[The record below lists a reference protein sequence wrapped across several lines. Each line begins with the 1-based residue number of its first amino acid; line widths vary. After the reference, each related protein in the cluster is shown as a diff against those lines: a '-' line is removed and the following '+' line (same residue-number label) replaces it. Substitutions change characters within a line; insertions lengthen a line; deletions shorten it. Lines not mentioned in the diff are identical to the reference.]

1 MTRQIA
7 LWRQPAFARLWAAQA
22 ISSFG
27 ARITREGLPILAVAT
42 LSAPASGLGVLAA
55 IAGGA
60 AVLTGFA
67 AGRFVDSR
75 ARKPV
80 LVGAD
85 LFRTLV
91 LLTIPLAAAF
101 HVLALPQVLVV
112 AALVG
117 AASVL
122 FDMASHAYLPGLI
135 GAERL
140 MDGNARLAS
149 TDAVAEMG
157 GPALAGILFQ
167 WLSAPFAL
175 AVNAGTYLASGLILM
190 NIREK
195 EPSPEIPPPQHWTA
209 EISEGLRL
217 SWGEP
222 RVRALLLMGLI
233 QGLFGGVFAALYIL
247 FALRTLHLPTSL
259 LGLAIAMGGVGAL
272 ISAWLGPWL
281 ARRIGMGPAIITTI
295 TGASL
300 SALMIATAPTDRVG
314 AMTVMILT
322 QITGDAFGGAAWMLM
337 ATLRQGIMPQAVL
350 GRVAGA
356 FQASAGLVAIPG
368 ALFGG
373 WLGTVL
379 GVRETLL
386 IAAAGFL
393 VIPLIGVLSPLRT
406 VREVQ
411 GSAPV

>member
-1 MTRQIA
+1 MTQPHA
-7 LWRQPAFARLWAAQA
+7 LWHHPAFSRLWAAQA
-22 ISSFG
+22 VSSFG
-27 ARITREGLPILAVAT
+27 ARITREGLPILAVTTLAT
-42 LSAPASGLGVLAA
+42 PASGLGVLSA
-55 IAGGA
+55 IAGAA
-60 AVLTGFA
+60 AVLTGLVG
-67 AGRFVDSR
+67 GRFVDSR
-75 ARKPV
+75 ARRPI

-85 LFRTLV
+85 IFRTLV
-91 LLTIPLAAAF
+91 LLTIPLAAALAL
-101 HVLALPQVLVV
+101 LALPQVLIA

-117 AASVL
+117 AAGVL

-135 GAERL
+135 GPERL

-157 GPALAGILFQ
+157 GPALAGLLFQ

-175 AVNAGTYLASGLILM
+175 AVNAGTYLASGLILLT
-190 NIREK
+190 IDQS
-195 EPSPEIPPPQHWTA
+195 EPLPEIPAPQHWTA

-233 QGLFGGVFAALYIL
+233 QGLFGGVFGALYIL
-247 FALRTLHLPTSL
+247 FALKTLNLPTSL
-259 LGLAIAMGGVGAL
+259 LGLAIAIGGVGAL
-272 ISAWLGPWL
+272 VSAWLGPWL
-281 ARRIGMGPAIITTI
+281 ARKIGVGPAIIATI

-300 SALMIATAPTDRVG
+300 SALMIATAPTDRAG

-368 ALFGG
+368 ALCGG
-373 WLGTVL
+373 WLGSVL
-379 GVRETLL
+379 GVRATLM

-393 VIPLIGVLSPLRT
+393 VIPLIGVFSPLRGL
-406 VREVQ
+406 REI
-411 GSAPV
+411 

>member
-1 MTRQIA
+1 MTQPQA
-7 LWRQPAFARLWAAQA
+7 LWRHPAFSRLWAAQA
-22 ISSFG
+22 VSSFG
-27 ARITREGLPILAVAT
+27 ARITREGLPILAVTTLAT
-42 LSAPASGLGVLAA
+42 QASGLGVLSA
-55 IAGGA
+55 IAGAA
-60 AVLTGFA
+60 AVLTGLA
-67 AGRFVDSR
+67 GGRFVDSR
-75 ARKPV
+75 ARRPI

-85 LFRTLV
+85 IFRTLV
-91 LLTIPLAAAF
+91 LLTIPLAAAL
-101 HVLALPQVLVV
+101 HILALPQVLIV

-117 AASVL
+117 AAGVL

-135 GAERL
+135 GPERL

-157 GPALAGILFQ
+157 GPALAGLLFQ

-175 AVNAGTYLASGLILM
+175 AVNAGTYLASGLFLLT
-190 NIREK
+190 IRQS
-195 EPSPEIPPPQHWTA
+195 EPPPEIPAPQHWTA

-217 SWGEP
+217 AWGEP

-233 QGLFGGVFAALYIL
+233 QGLFGGVFSALYIL
-247 FALRTLHLPTSL
+247 FALKTLNLPTSL
-259 LGLAIAMGGVGAL
+259 LGIAIAMGGVGAL
-272 ISAWLGPWL
+272 VSAWLGPWL
-281 ARRIGMGPAIITTI
+281 ARKIGVGPAIIATI

-337 ATLRQGIMPQAVL
+337 ATLRQGIMTQAVL

-368 ALFGG
+368 ALCGG

-379 GVRETLL
+379 GVRETLM

-393 VIPLIGVLSPLRT
+393 VIPLIGMLSPLRA
-406 VREVQ
+406 VREI
-411 GSAPV
+411 

>member
-1 MTRQIA
+1 MTQPQA
-7 LWRQPAFARLWAAQA
+7 LWRHPAFSQLWAAQA
-22 ISSFG
+22 VSSFG
-27 ARITREGLPILAVAT
+27 ARITREGLPILAVTTLAT
-42 LSAPASGLGVLAA
+42 PASGLGVLSA
-55 IAGGA
+55 IAGAA
-60 AVLTGFA
+60 AVLTGLVG
-67 AGRFVDSR
+67 GRFVDSR
-75 ARKPV
+75 ARRPI

-85 LFRTLV
+85 IFRTLV
-91 LLTIPLAAAF
+91 LLTIPLAAALAL
-101 HVLALPQVLVV
+101 LALPQVLIA

-117 AASVL
+117 AAGVL

-135 GAERL
+135 GPERL

-157 GPALAGILFQ
+157 GPALAGLLFQ

-175 AVNAGTYLASGLILM
+175 AVNAGTYLASGVILLT
-190 NIREK
+190 IRQS
-195 EPSPEIPPPQHWTA
+195 EPPPEIPPPQHWTA

-217 SWGEP
+217 SWREP

-233 QGLFGGVFAALYIL
+233 QGLFGGVFSALYIL
-247 FALRTLHLPTSL
+247 FALKTLNLPTSL

-272 ISAWLGPWL
+272 VSAWLGPWL
-281 ARRIGMGPAIITTI
+281 ARKIGVGPAIIATI

-300 SALMIATAPTDRVG
+300 SALIIATAPTDRVG

-368 ALFGG
+368 ALGGG

-379 GVRETLL
+379 GVRETLM

-393 VIPLIGVLSPLRT
+393 VIPLIGVFSPLRGL
-406 VREVQ
+406 REI
-411 GSAPV
+411 

>member
-1 MTRQIA
+1 MTQPQA
-7 LWRQPAFARLWAAQA
+7 LWRHPAFSRLWAAQA
-22 ISSFG
+22 VSSFG
-27 ARITREGLPILAVAT
+27 ARITREGLPILAVTTLAT
-42 LSAPASGLGVLAA
+42 QASGLGVLSA
-55 IAGGA
+55 IAGAA
-60 AVLTGFA
+60 AVLTGLA
-67 AGRFVDSR
+67 GGRFVDSR
-75 ARKPV
+75 ARRPI

-85 LFRTLV
+85 IFRTLV
-91 LLTIPLAAAF
+91 LLTIPLAAAL
-101 HVLALPQVLVV
+101 HILALPQVLIV

-117 AASVL
+117 AAGVL

-135 GAERL
+135 GPERL

-157 GPALAGILFQ
+157 GPALAGLLFQ

-175 AVNAGTYLASGLILM
+175 AVNAGTYLASGLFLLT
-190 NIREK
+190 IRQS
-195 EPSPEIPPPQHWTA
+195 EPPPEIPAPQHWTA

-217 SWGEP
+217 AWGEP

-233 QGLFGGVFAALYIL
+233 QGLFGGVFSALYIL
-247 FALRTLHLPTSL
+247 FALKTLNLPTSL
-259 LGLAIAMGGVGAL
+259 LGIAIAMGGVGAL
-272 ISAWLGPWL
+272 VSAWLGPWL
-281 ARRIGMGPAIITTI
+281 ARKIGVGPAIIATI

-300 SALMIATAPTDRVG
+300 SALMIATAPTDRTG

-368 ALFGG
+368 ALGGG

-379 GVRETLL
+379 GVRETLM

-393 VIPLIGVLSPLRT
+393 VIPLIGMLSPLRA
-406 VREVQ
+406 VREI
-411 GSAPV
+411 

>member
-1 MTRQIA
+1 MTQSPA
-7 LWRQPAFARLWAAQA
+7 LWRHPAFARLWAAQA
-22 ISSFG
+22 ISAFG
-27 ARITREGLPILAVAT
+27 ARITREGLPILAVTT
-42 LSAPASGLGVLAA
+42 LAAPASGLGVLSA
-55 IAGGA
+55 ITGAA
-60 AVLTGFA
+60 AVLTGLA

-75 ARKPV
+75 ARRPV

-91 LLTIPLAAAF
+91 LLTIPVAAAF

-140 MDGNARLAS
+140 MDGNARLAA
-149 TDAVAEMG
+149 TDAVAETG
-157 GPALAGILFQ
+157 GPALAGVLFQ

-190 NIREK
+190 GIRQK
-195 EPSPEIPPPQHWTA
+195 EPPPEIPPPQHWTA

-222 RVRALLLMGLI
+222 RVRALLLMGLV
-233 QGLFGGVFAALYIL
+233 QGLFGGVFGALYIL
-247 FALRTLHLPTSL
+247 FALRTLHLPPSL

-281 ARRIGMGPAIITTI
+281 ARKIGMGPAIIATI

-300 SALMIATAPTDRVG
+300 SALMIATAPTDRLG

-368 ALFGG
+368 ALCGG
-373 WLGTVL
+373 WLGAVL

-393 VIPLIGVLSPLRT
+393 MIPLIGLLSPLRG
-406 VREVQ
+406 VREV
-411 GSAPV
+411 

>member
-1 MTRQIA
+1 MTQPQA
-7 LWRQPAFARLWAAQA
+7 LWRHPAFSRLWAAQA
-22 ISSFG
+22 VSSFG
-27 ARITREGLPILAVAT
+27 ARITREGLPILAVTTLAT
-42 LSAPASGLGVLAA
+42 QASGLGVLSA
-55 IAGGA
+55 IAGAA
-60 AVLTGFA
+60 AVLTGLA
-67 AGRFVDSR
+67 GGRFVDSR
-75 ARKPV
+75 ARRPI

-85 LFRTLV
+85 IFRTLV
-91 LLTIPLAAAF
+91 LLTIPLAAAL
-101 HVLALPQVLVV
+101 HILALPQVLIV

-117 AASVL
+117 AAGVL

-135 GAERL
+135 GPEQL
-140 MDGNARLAS
+140 MDGNVRLAS

-157 GPALAGILFQ
+157 GPALAGLLFQ

-175 AVNAGTYLASGLILM
+175 AVNAGTYLASGLFLLT
-190 NIREK
+190 IRQS
-195 EPSPEIPPPQHWTA
+195 EPPPEIPAPQHWTA

-217 SWGEP
+217 AWGEP

-233 QGLFGGVFAALYIL
+233 QGLFGGVFSALYIL
-247 FALRTLHLPTSL
+247 FALKTLNLPTSL
-259 LGLAIAMGGVGAL
+259 LGIAIAMGGVGAL
-272 ISAWLGPWL
+272 VSAWLGPWL
-281 ARRIGMGPAIITTI
+281 ARKIGVGPAIIATI

-368 ALFGG
+368 ALCGG
-373 WLGTVL
+373 WLGTAL

-393 VIPLIGVLSPLRT
+393 MIPLIGVLSPLRA
-406 VREVQ
+406 VREI
-411 GSAPV
+411 

>member
-1 MTRQIA
+1 MTQPHA
-7 LWRQPAFARLWAAQA
+7 LWHHPAFSRLWAAQA
-22 ISSFG
+22 VSSFG
-27 ARITREGLPILAVAT
+27 ARITREGLPILAVTTLAT
-42 LSAPASGLGVLAA
+42 PASGLGVLSA
-55 IAGGA
+55 IAGAA
-60 AVLTGFA
+60 AVLTGLVG
-67 AGRFVDSR
+67 GRFVDSR
-75 ARKPV
+75 ARRPI

-85 LFRTLV
+85 IFRTLV
-91 LLTIPLAAAF
+91 LLTIPLAAALAL
-101 HVLALPQVLVV
+101 LALPQVLIA

-117 AASVL
+117 AAGVL

-135 GAERL
+135 GPERL

-157 GPALAGILFQ
+157 GPALAGLLFQ

-175 AVNAGTYLASGLILM
+175 AVNAGTYLASGLILLT
-190 NIREK
+190 IDQS
-195 EPSPEIPPPQHWTA
+195 EPLPEIPAPQHWTA

-233 QGLFGGVFAALYIL
+233 QGLFGGVFGALYIL
-247 FALRTLHLPTSL
+247 FALKTLNLPTSL

-272 ISAWLGPWL
+272 VSAWLGPWL
-281 ARRIGMGPAIITTI
+281 ARKIGVGPAIIATI

-300 SALMIATAPTDRVG
+300 SALMIATAPTDRAG

-368 ALFGG
+368 ALCGG
-373 WLGTVL
+373 WLGSVL
-379 GVRETLL
+379 GVRATLM

-393 VIPLIGVLSPLRT
+393 VIPLIGVFSPLRGL
-406 VREVQ
+406 REI
-411 GSAPV
+411 

>member
-1 MTRQIA
+1 MTHPA
-7 LWRQPAFARLWAAQA
+7 PLWQHRAFSRLWAAQA

-27 ARITREGLPILAVAT
+27 ARITREGLPILAITSLAI
-42 LSAPASGLGVLAA
+42 PASGLGMLSAVT
-55 IAGGA
+55 GGA
-60 AVLTGFA
+60 AVLTGLLG
-67 AGRFVDSR
+67 GRFVDSR
-75 ARKPV
+75 ARRPV

-91 LLTIPLAAAF
+91 LLTIPLAATLQ
-101 HVLALPQVLVV
+101 VLGLPQLLVI

-135 GAERL
+135 GPDRL

-149 TDAVAEMG
+149 TDAIAEMG
-157 GPALAGILFQ
+157 GPALAGLLFQ

-190 NIREK
+190 RIH
-195 EPSPEIPPPQHWTA
+195 EPEPPPDIPPPRHWTT

-222 RVRALLLMGLI
+222 PVRALLLMGLI
-233 QGLFGGVFAALYIL
+233 QGLFGGVFGALYIL
-247 FALRTLHLPTSL
+247 FALKTLNLPTGL

-281 ARRIGMGPAIITTI
+281 ARKIGMGPAIIATL

-322 QITGDAFGGAAWMLM
+322 QVTGDAFGGAAWMLM

-393 VIPLIGVLSPLRT
+393 VIPMIGMLSPLRA
-406 VREVQ
+406 VRVNQ
-411 GSAPV
+411 

>member
-1 MTRQIA
+1 MTQPQA
-7 LWRQPAFARLWAAQA
+7 LWRHPAFSRLWAAQA
-22 ISSFG
+22 VSSFG
-27 ARITREGLPILAVAT
+27 ARITREGLPILAVTTLAT
-42 LSAPASGLGVLAA
+42 QASGLGVLSA
-55 IAGGA
+55 IAGAA
-60 AVLTGFA
+60 AVLTGLA
-67 AGRFVDSR
+67 GGRFVDSR
-75 ARKPV
+75 ARRPI

-85 LFRTLV
+85 IFRTLV
-91 LLTIPLAAAF
+91 LLTIPLAAAL
-101 HVLALPQVLVV
+101 HILALPQVLIV

-117 AASVL
+117 AAGVL

-135 GAERL
+135 GPERL

-157 GPALAGILFQ
+157 GPALAGLLFQ

-175 AVNAGTYLASGLILM
+175 AVNAGTYLASGLFLLT
-190 NIREK
+190 IRQS
-195 EPSPEIPPPQHWTA
+195 EPPPEIPAPQHWTA

-217 SWGEP
+217 AWGEP

-233 QGLFGGVFAALYIL
+233 QGLFGGVFSALYIL
-247 FALRTLHLPTSL
+247 FALKTLNLPTSL
-259 LGLAIAMGGVGAL
+259 LGIAIAMGGVGAL
-272 ISAWLGPWL
+272 VSAWLGPWL
-281 ARRIGMGPAIITTI
+281 ARKIGVGPAIIATI

-337 ATLRQGIMPQAVL
+337 ATLRQGIMTQAVL

-368 ALFGG
+368 ALCGG

-379 GVRETLL
+379 GVRETLM

-393 VIPLIGVLSPLRT
+393 VIPLIGMLSPLRA
-406 VREVQ
+406 VRVNQ
-411 GSAPV
+411 

>member
-1 MTRQIA
+1 MTQDPA
-7 LWRQPAFARLWAAQA
+7 LWRHPAFARLWAAQA
-22 ISSFG
+22 ISAFG
-27 ARITREGLPILAVAT
+27 ARITREGLPILAVTT
-42 LSAPASGLGVLAA
+42 LAAPASGLGVLAA

-60 AVLTGFA
+60 AVLTGLA

-75 ARKPV
+75 ARRPV

-85 LFRTLV
+85 IFRTLV

-101 HVLALPQVLVV
+101 HVLALPQVLMV

-149 TDAVAEMG
+149 TEAVAETG

-175 AVNAGTYLASGLILM
+175 AVNAGTYLASGLILLG
-190 NIREK
+190 IREGAAAGN
-195 EPSPEIPPPQHWTA
+195 PAAATLDRRDQRGPAPV
-209 EISEGLRL
+209 L
-217 SWGEP
+217 GEP

-233 QGLFGGVFAALYIL
+233 QGLFGGVFGALYIL

-259 LGLAIAMGGVGAL
+259 LGLAIAMGGIGAL

-281 ARRIGMGPAIITTI
+281 ARKIGMGPAIIATI

-300 SALMIATAPTDRVG
+300 SALMIATAPTDRIG

-406 VREVQ
+406 VREV
-411 GSAPV
+411 

>member
-1 MTRQIA
+1 MTQPQA
-7 LWRQPAFARLWAAQA
+7 LWHHPAFSRLWAAQA
-22 ISSFG
+22 VSSFG
-27 ARITREGLPILAVAT
+27 ARITREGLPILAVTTLAT
-42 LSAPASGLGVLAA
+42 PASGLGVLSA
-55 IAGGA
+55 IAGAA
-60 AVLTGFA
+60 AVLTGLVG
-67 AGRFVDSR
+67 GRFVDSR
-75 ARKPV
+75 ARRPI

-85 LFRTLV
+85 IFRTLV
-91 LLTIPLAAAF
+91 LLTIPLAAALAL
-101 HVLALPQVLVV
+101 LALPQVLIA

-117 AASVL
+117 AAGVL

-135 GAERL
+135 GPERL

-157 GPALAGILFQ
+157 GPALAGLLFQ

-175 AVNAGTYLASGLILM
+175 AVNAGTYLASGLILLT
-190 NIREK
+190 IDQS
-195 EPSPEIPPPQHWTA
+195 EPLPEIPAPQHWTA

-233 QGLFGGVFAALYIL
+233 QGLFGGVFGALYIL
-247 FALRTLHLPTSL
+247 FALKTLNLPTSL

-272 ISAWLGPWL
+272 VSAWLGPWL
-281 ARRIGMGPAIITTI
+281 ARKIGVGPAIIATI

-300 SALMIATAPTDRVG
+300 SALMIATAPTDRAG

-368 ALFGG
+368 ALCGG
-373 WLGTVL
+373 WLGSVL
-379 GVRETLL
+379 GVRATLM

-393 VIPLIGVLSPLRT
+393 VIPLIGVFSPLRGL
-406 VREVQ
+406 REI
-411 GSAPV
+411 

>member
-1 MTRQIA
+1 MTQPQA
-7 LWRQPAFARLWAAQA
+7 LWRHPAFSRFWAAQA
-22 ISSFG
+22 VSSFG
-27 ARITREGLPILAVAT
+27 ARITREGLPILAVTTLAT
-42 LSAPASGLGVLAA
+42 QASGLGVLSA
-55 IAGGA
+55 IAGAA
-60 AVLTGFA
+60 AVLTGLA
-67 AGRFVDSR
+67 GGRFVDSR
-75 ARKPV
+75 ARRPI

-85 LFRTLV
+85 IFRTLV
-91 LLTIPLAAAF
+91 LLTIPLAAAL
-101 HVLALPQVLVV
+101 HILALPQVLIV

-117 AASVL
+117 AAGVL

-135 GAERL
+135 GPEQL

-157 GPALAGILFQ
+157 GPALAGLLFQ
-167 WLSAPFAL
+167 RLSAPFAL
-175 AVNAGTYLASGLILM
+175 AVNAGTYLASGLFLLT
-190 NIREK
+190 IRQS
-195 EPSPEIPPPQHWTA
+195 EPPPEIPAPQHWTA

-217 SWGEP
+217 AWGEP

-233 QGLFGGVFAALYIL
+233 QGLFGGVFSALYIL
-247 FALRTLHLPTSL
+247 FALKTLNLPTSL
-259 LGLAIAMGGVGAL
+259 LGIAIAMGGVGAL
-272 ISAWLGPWL
+272 VSAWLGPWL
-281 ARRIGMGPAIITTI
+281 ARKIGVGPAIIATI

-300 SALMIATAPTDRVG
+300 SALMIATAPTDRTG

-368 ALFGG
+368 DLGGG

-379 GVRETLL
+379 GVRETLM

-393 VIPLIGVLSPLRT
+393 VIPLIGMLSPLRA
-406 VREVQ
+406 VRVNQ
-411 GSAPV
+411 